1 MLVRDAMSRP
11 AYTVGPNA
19 TLKEAMT
26 LLDERSV
33 TSLPV
38 VNAAGRILG
47 IVSEAD
53 LIAEMVPPDTR
64 LHMVPESEEAHVMP
78 AQSVAEVMN
87 RHPVTVSLDTDLAEA
102 TDLMTSTAIKS
113 LPVLDE
119 HQRVVGMVSRRD
131 VVQLLARP
139 DAVLEGE
146 VDDLF
151 RRMGKDWLVDVR
163 DGVVTVTGPV
173 DERERH
179 LATTAAGTVPGVTGV
194 DIT

>member
-64 LHMVPESEEAHVMP
+64 LHMVPETEEARVMP
-78 AQSVAEVMN
+78 AQSVVEVMN
-87 RHPVTVSLDTDLAEA
+87 RHPVTVTVDTDLAEA

-119 HQRVVGMVSRRD
+119 HERVVGVVSRRD
-131 VVQLLARP
+131 VVRLLARP